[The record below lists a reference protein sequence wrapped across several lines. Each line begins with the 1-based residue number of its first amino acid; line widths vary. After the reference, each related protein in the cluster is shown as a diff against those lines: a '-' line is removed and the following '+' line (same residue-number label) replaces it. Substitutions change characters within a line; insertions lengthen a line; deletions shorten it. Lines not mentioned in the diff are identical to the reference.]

1 MGGAKSKL
9 LEDCGVTWHVCWYCG
24 DRMSARECSD
34 RDDIMHT
41 ICRKKYEA
49 ECADARQQKENT

>member
-9 LEDCGVTWHVCWYCG
+9 LEDCGVTWSTCIYCG
-24 DRMSARECSD
+24 ERLSSSECSD
-34 RDDIMHT
+34 RDATMHA

-49 ECADARQQKENT
+49 ECHRQQREEKHE